1 MNWPDSFDFS
11 TDALCQGVFKPFI
24 ESEMENLRAYDA
36 QRPQGSVYIFHR
48 HVGRVAADVRDVC
61 RALGLAPRV
70 AENMYWAMLPH
81 DIGKRLLPPE
91 LWDQEDKPD
100 EALKKFRRTHVLLGA
115 QIVDELLAAYHHPF
129 KDLMRDIILHHH
141 EQMDGG
147 GPLGLRGDQLSAPV
161 RLAAIVEAYD
171 GYRTW
176 RPHFGDRDLTPAG
189 VLQRMQTEKAA
200 QYDPD
205 LLAAFANIK
214 TEV

>member
-1 MNWPDSFDFS
+1 MSWPDSFDFS
-11 TDALCQGVFKPFI
+11 TDTLCQSVFKPFI
-24 ESEMENLRAYDA
+24 EEEMEKLRVYDG
-36 QRPQGSVYIFHR
+36 QREKGSIYIFHL
-48 HVGRVAADVRDVC
+48 HAGRVAQDARQLC
-61 RALGLAPRV
+61 LALGLGPRV

-91 LWDQEDKPD
+91 LWDQEEKPD
-100 EALKKFRRTHVLLGA
+100 AALKKFRRTHVLLGA
-115 QIVDELLAAYHHPF
+115 QIVDELLADYQHPF

-147 GPLGLRGDQLSAPV
+147 GPMGLRGDQLSLPV

-176 RPHFGDRDLTPAG
+176 RPHFGDRDLSPAG

-200 QYDPD
+200 HYDAA
-205 LLAAFANIK
+205 LLSAFAAIK
-214 TEV
+214 K